1 MFEQVTNENEKLE
14 IIRGTTPTIT
24 IKIKQE
30 LDFTTVTQIWVYI
43 TQKKVVKVDKVI
55 SDVTFDSENNQILA
69 PLTQED
75 TLALKEDI
83 DALFQFRI
91 LLNNGLVLGIKEIE
105 AHIYGIG
112 KEGKIQ

>member
-1 MFEQVTNENEKLE
+1 MDEKLE

-24 IKIKQE
+24 IKLKQE
-30 LDFTTVTQIWVYI
+30 LDFTTVTQVWVYI
-43 TQKKVVKVDKVI
+43 TQKKVVKIDKEVT
-55 SDVTFDSENNQILA
+55 DVTLDSENNQILA
-69 PLTQED
+69 PLTQDD

-105 AHIYGIG
+105 ARIYGIG